1 MAQKTTV
8 QLVDDL
14 DGTASNDIATVTF
27 GLDGVSYEIDLTEDN
42 ANRLRKVLADF
53 VASARRT
60 GGRVKRGFGAT
71 PATTSSSGSTRN
83 KEQTQ
88 AIRKWARNNDWDI
101 ADRGR
106 VPSNVIEAFE
116 AAHSAPAKATRGRRK
131 AK

>member
-14 DGTASNDIATVTF
+14 DGTVSNEISTVTF
-27 GLDGVSYEIDLTEDN
+27 GLDGVEYEIDLTDDN
-42 ANRLRKVLADF
+42 ASNLREGLADF

-60 GGRVKRGFGAT
+60 GGRVKRGLGAT
-71 PATTSSSGSTRN
+71 PTVVRGESARS

-88 AIRKWARNNDWDI
+88 AIRDWAKHNDYDI

-106 VPSNVIEAFE
+106 IPAAVIEAFE
-116 AAHSAPAKATRGRRK
+116 AAHAAPAKPVGRRRK
-131 AK
+131 TR